1 MHLRFWTM
9 VLSPCLMVLY
19 HIINNTKQISLYSS
33 IARDLLIGVVTFSWN
48 MPAASQWRENQAILW
63 YACTATTSLYSKV
76 LILLMNAT
84 SEASSLY
91 KLILSLLWERNKS
104 FATPVKSRYQM
115 LFFGGKKRTLRSY
128 LGFELPIR
136 ASISRKTMPIAL
148 SVATIMCVLLY
159 YHFLCS

>member
-1 MHLRFWTM
+1 MSLKDISNFFGT
-9 VLSPCLMVLY
+9 LSLQSVDTTQIDVNFIHHAFEIL
-19 HIINNTKQISLYSS
+19 NNGVNNMKQISLYSS

-63 YACTATTSLYSKV
+63 YACTATTNLYSKV

-115 LFFGGKKRTLRSY
+115 LFFWG
-128 LGFELPIR
+128 E
-136 ASISRKTMPIAL
+136 KTHI
-148 SVATIMCVLLY
+148 T
-159 YHFLCS
+159 FLFRFWTTN

>member
-1 MHLRFWTM
+1 MSLKDISNFFGT
-9 VLSPCLMVLY
+9 LSLQSVDTTQIDVNFIHHAFEIL
-19 HIINNTKQISLYSS
+19 NNGVNNMKQISLYSS

-63 YACTATTSLYSKV
+63 YACTATTNLYSKV

-115 LFFGGKKRTLRSY
+115 LFF
-128 LGFELPIR
+128 LGE
-136 ASISRKTMPIAL
+136 KTHI
-148 SVATIMCVLLY
+148 T
-159 YHFLCS
+159 FLFRFWTTN

>member
-1 MHLRFWTM
+1 MSLKDISNFFGT
-9 VLSPCLMVLY
+9 LSLQSVDTTQIDVNFIHHASEIL
-19 HIINNTKQISLYSS
+19 NNGVNNMKQISLYSS

-63 YACTATTSLYSKV
+63 YACTATTNLYSKV

-115 LFFGGKKRTLRSY
+115 LFF
-128 LGFELPIR
+128 LGE
-136 ASISRKTMPIAL
+136 KTHI
-148 SVATIMCVLLY
+148 T
-159 YHFLCS
+159 FLFRFWTTN